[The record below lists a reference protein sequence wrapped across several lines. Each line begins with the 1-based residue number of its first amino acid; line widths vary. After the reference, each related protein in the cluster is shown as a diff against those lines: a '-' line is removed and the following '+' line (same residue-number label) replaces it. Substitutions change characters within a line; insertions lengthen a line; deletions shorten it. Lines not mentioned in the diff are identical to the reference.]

1 MKGTSHIKEKNMR
14 ARVGDVKQK
23 PRESTS
29 GVENS
34 LMALDRP
41 WRKQGIVADRDSM
54 VNGPEL
60 WKDIRETLENH
71 EMQWLME

>member
-1 MKGTSHIKEKNMR
+1 MKGTSHIKEKTMR

-34 LMALDRP
+34 LTASDRP
-41 WRKQGIVADRDSM
+41 SRNQGTVVDGDSV
-54 VNGPEL
+54 VNGP
-60 WKDIRETLENH
+60 
-71 EMQWLME
+71 